1 MHIMESA
8 IKIALWSAQ
17 DAAFNLDFIPDDKLD
32 WKPSPEAKSALEVA
46 NEIASSFQGGISWL
60 ETGKWGSEY
69 TPATNRDAV
78 KENIKNNS
86 EEYAQKLREFPEE
99 QLSEIHESPMGP
111 MSNQFTVSLALI
123 DVTHHHG
130 QIKYIQSLLG
140 DAEDHFVSA
149 ELP

>member
-1 MHIMESA
+1 MNSMESA

-32 WKPSPEAKSALEVA
+32 WKPSPEAKSALEVS
-46 NEIASSFQGGISWL
+46 NEIARSFQGGISWL
-60 ETGKWGSEY
+60 ESGKWGVEY
-69 TPATNRDAV
+69 TPATTRDAV
-78 KENIKNNS
+78 KTAIKNNS
-86 EEYAQKLREFPEE
+86 EKYAQKLREFPEE
-99 QLSEIHESPMGP
+99 RLSEIHESPMGT
-111 MSNQFTVSLALI
+111 MSTQFTVSLALI

-140 DAEDHFVSA
+140 DAEDHFVAA

>member
-1 MHIMESA
+1 MESA

-32 WKPSPEAKSALEVA
+32 WKPTPEAKSALEVA
-46 NEIASSFQGGISWL
+46 NEIARSFQGGISWL
-60 ETGKWGSEY
+60 ETEKWGAEY
-69 TPATNRDAV
+69 SPATTRDGV
-78 KENIKNNS
+78 KSAIKKSS
-86 EEYAQKLREFPEE
+86 EEYAQKLRAFPEE
-99 QLSEIHESPMGP
+99 RLSEVHESPMGP
-111 MSNQFTVSLALI
+111 MSTQFTVSLALI

-140 DAEDHFVSA
+140 DAEDHFVAA